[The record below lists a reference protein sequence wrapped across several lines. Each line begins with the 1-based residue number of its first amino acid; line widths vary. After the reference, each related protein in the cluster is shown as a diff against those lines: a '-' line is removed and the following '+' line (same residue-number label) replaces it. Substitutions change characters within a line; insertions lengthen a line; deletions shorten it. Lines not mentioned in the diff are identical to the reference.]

1 MSSEHLS
8 YFEDRLTKEIEEI
21 EAKIK
26 RLEAAKRTLVI
37 QKSKAR
43 AERAGL
49 SFSTR
54 KNSMNR
60 VLAENAV
67 IEALRKRAHSM
78 STAELYQEALVTNYR
93 LKENTFRSYLHRMK
107 NAGIIKTAGHVGRW
121 VLEITP
127 SDEGQLHDRMK
138 R

>member
-1 MSSEHLS
+1 MNREHLS

-21 EAKIK
+21 EAQIK
-26 RLEAAKRTLVI
+26 ELEAAKHALMI
-37 QKSKAR
+37 QRSKAR

-60 VLAENAV
+60 VLAENA
-67 IEALRKRAHSM
+67 ILEALRGESRAM
-78 STAELYQEALVTNYR
+78 SSQELYREALVTNYK

-107 NAGIIKTAGHVGRW
+107 NAGTIKTADHVGRW
-121 VLEITP
+121 ILA
-127 SDEGQLHDRMK
+127 D
-138 R
+138 